1 VTSQTELGIKQASQ
15 LNGRK
20 LAGTTPTRNFVGT
33 QHGDCGFRICNF
45 LVTKV
50 EEILAHFTARKKNA
64 KL

>member
-1 VTSQTELGIKQASQ
+1 MAE
-15 LNGRK
+15 K
-20 LAGTTPTRNFVGT
+20 LAVPRRHERQNFVGT
-33 QHGDCGFRICNF
+33 QHGDCGFRIRNF